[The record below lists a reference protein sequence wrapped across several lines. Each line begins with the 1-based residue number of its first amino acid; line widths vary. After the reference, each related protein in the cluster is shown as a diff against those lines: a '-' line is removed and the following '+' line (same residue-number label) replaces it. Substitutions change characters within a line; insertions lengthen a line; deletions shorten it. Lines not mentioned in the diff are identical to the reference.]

1 LLREYCGCMKL
12 SRRQSERIVLAAEEA
27 LSNVIHYAYPK
38 GVTGKIDVTFNTTTD
53 DDGDYFTITISDSGE
68 EFNPLAQPP
77 IDPEQTVS
85 SGQIGGLGIY
95 LYQQL
100 MDDVNYERTPDGQN
114 VLILK
119 KKL

>member
-1 LLREYCGCMKL
+1 M
-12 SRRQSERIVLAAEEA
+12 LAAEEA

-38 GVTGKIDVTFNTTTD
+38 GVAGKIDVTFNTTTD